1 MSVTAKYVEQA
12 EQWTPAL
19 HKQILY
25 PERVVEVLEDEG
37 AFQGWSTRNAGS
49 ISELQQQSFGKDESF
64 VLDFGDHR
72 VGYLRMS
79 VKPTGSPPDAP
90 LRLKLVFGEMPCEI
104 GENFA
109 DYDGWLSRSWL
120 QEEIINIDVLPCE
133 IQLPRRYTF
142 RYLKVIVLETSLK
155 YKVAFPEIHCEAVSS
170 ADASALEPLP
180 DRVPEELRRMDRIA
194 LKTLEN
200 CMQTVFE
207 DGPKRDRRLW
217 IGDLRLQALVN
228 YETFRNN
235 KLVKRCLYLFG
246 GMTLA
251 GGEVGAC
258 IFEQP
263 KPHVDDTYCFD
274 YSLFFTAVLHDYYKA
289 TGDMETL
296 RELWPL
302 AWEQL
307 ELAFGKVGSAGII
320 NEAAAARSFIDWHAE
335 LDKQAAAQGVFIYCL
350 KRGRQLAREL
360 RLEEAAALLSE
371 RIERLSNAAKT
382 ELFDELLGLFASG
395 EKRQISWASQV
406 WMVLAEVF
414 GQEENRRLLDRLFA
428 ESPAI
433 RPNTPYMF
441 HHLIEALFAA
451 GCKERAVEQMQAY
464 WGKMAEQGADT
475 FWEVFNPEDDKLS
488 PYGSHLI
495 NSYCHAWSCTPS
507 YFIRQYLV

>member
-1 MSVTAKYVEQA
+1 MGVTAKYVEKA
-12 EQWTPAL
+12 EQGIPAL
-19 HKQILY
+19 HRQIVY
-25 PERVVEVLEDEG
+25 PERVIEVVEDKD
-37 AFQGWSTRNAGS
+37 AFQGWSTQATGS
-49 ISELQQQSFGKDESF
+49 IEGLKEQSFGKNDRF
-64 VLDFGDHR
+64 VLDFGGHQ
-72 VGYLRMS
+72 VGYLQLS

-104 GENFA
+104 GESFE
-109 DYDGWLSRSWL
+109 DYEGWLSRSWL
-120 QEEIINIDVLPCE
+120 QEEIINVDVLPCE
-133 IQLPRRYTF
+133 IKLPRRYTF
-142 RYLKVIVLETSLK
+142 RYLKVTVLETSIK
-155 YKVAFPEIHCEAVSS
+155 YKVAFPDIHCEAVTS
-170 ADASALEPLP
+170 ADASVLEPLP
-180 DRVPEELRRMDRIA
+180 GSVPEELRRMDRIA
-194 LKTLEN
+194 LRTLEN

-235 KLVKRCLYLFG
+235 ELVKRCLYLFG

-251 GGEVGAC
+251 GGEAGAC

-263 KPHVDDTYCFD
+263 RPHVDDTYFFD
-274 YSLFFTAVLHDYYKA
+274 YSLFFTATLHDYYKA

-296 RELWPL
+296 QELWPL

-307 ELAFGKVGSAGII
+307 ELAYKKVGSTGII
-320 NEAAAARSFIDWHAE
+320 EEAAAARSFIDWHGE

-350 KRGRQLAREL
+350 KRGHRLAL
-360 RLEEAAALLSE
+360 DLDLQEAADLLAE
-371 RIERLSNAAKT
+371 RIERLSQAAIT
-382 ELFDELLGLFASG
+382 ELYDEQTGLFASG
-395 EKRQISWASQV
+395 EQRQISWASQV
-406 WMVLAEVF
+406 WMVLAEIL
-414 GQEENRRLLDRLFA
+414 GQKGNHRLLERLLA

-441 HHLIEALFAA
+441 HHLIEALFVA
-451 GCKERAVEQMQAY
+451 GCKELAVQQMHAY
-464 WGKMAEQGADT
+464 WGKMVEQGADT

-507 YFIRQYLV
+507 YFIRRYLV